1 MAPRCRLVRRSEDVR
16 CRGLVPTPQRL
27 ARYIR
32 PDHLHSAFNFDFLMT
47 PWRAPL
53 LRASIDDALVALAA
67 VSAEPT
73 WVLSNHDVVRVV
85 SRLGV
90 PQPNER
96 KWQEIELDAIAEPDL
111 DLGTRRARRGTPDA
125 RTARRCLHLPGRG
138 ARALGGPG
146 PAGRGACRSHL
157 GTLRTRAARSRWR
170 ARPAPMGCGRPVV
183 RVRTGQWRA
192 TWLPQPVAF
201 AAMAAERQAG
211 DPASMLELYR
221 SALRIRREHPGLGS
235 GPMRWRDAPKG
246 FWRSSAAA
254 GSCLSRTWR
263 ERRASCRAIGR
274 CCLPAVRWRVPDSHR
289 TPRSGCRPDR
299 AG

>member
-1 MAPRCRLVRRSEDVR
+1 MHEVYREWRRVADSYADPKMFVAEARPDP
-16 CRGLVPTPQRL
+16 GL

-53 LRASIDDALVALAA
+53 LRASIDDGAA

-111 DLGTRRARRGTPDA
+111 DLGTRRARAAALLMLALPAVPTSTRA
-125 RTARRCLHLPGRG
+125 RSS
-138 ARALGGPG
+138 ALGGPG
-146 PAGRGACRSHL
+146 PAGRGAADPIWERSGH
-157 GTLRTRAARSRWR
+157 GAVAMRVPPHGMR
-170 ARPAPMGCGRPVV
+170 RPAV
-183 RVRTGQWRA
+183 RVRTGQWRG
-192 TWLPQPVAF
+192 PQPVAF

-254 GSCLSRTWR
+254 VPCLSRTWR
-263 ERRASCRAIGR
+263 ERRASCRPTGR
-274 CCLPAVRWRVPDSHR
+274 CCSPAARWTGS
-289 TPRSGCRPDR
+289 RSPNT
-299 AG
+299 AVWLQT